1 MINKLQFISNQT
13 NGLSHL
19 ESIQIAL
26 EAGCDWIQLRIKDQP
41 VEHVLQQATDAKIMC
56 DQYQAK
62 LIINDFPNVAK
73 EVGAHGL
80 HLGLGDMSITE
91 ARKIVG
97 SHTIIGGTANT
108 YENILDR
115 VREGAD
121 YVGLGPFQYT
131 STKQNLSPMLGLKG
145 YQSLMKRLMELGH
158 SIPVIAI
165 GGITVSDISQI
176 METGIHGV
184 AISGSII
191 RSETPKTLVSQIQQI
206 LC

>member
-73 EVGAHGL
+73 EVRAHGL
-80 HLGLGDMSITE
+80 HLGLGDMSIME

-145 YQSLMKRLMELGH
+145 YQSVMNTLKRSGH

>member
-1 MINKLQFISNQT
+1 MIGKLQFISNQT
-13 NGLSHL
+13 NGLTHL

-26 EAGCDWIQLRIKDQP
+26 DAGCSWIQLRIKDQP
-41 VEHVLQQATDAKIMC
+41 DEYVLQKANEAKALC

-62 LIINDFPNVAK
+62 LIVNDFPHVAK
-73 EVGAHGL
+73 EVGAYGL
-80 HLGLGDMSITE
+80 HLGLSDMSITE

-97 SHTIIGGTANT
+97 PDTIIGGTANT
-108 YENILDR
+108 LENILDR
-115 VREGAD
+115 IKEGAN

-131 STKQNLSPMLGLKG
+131 STKQNLSPIVGLEG
-145 YQSLMKRLMELGH
+145 YQAIMYTLRQLGQ

-165 GGITVSDISQI
+165 GGISLPDIPEI
-176 METGIHGV
+176 TETGIHGV

-191 RSETPKTLVSQIQQI
+191 RSENPKSLVSLINQI